1 MNPSPLP
8 AESIPA
14 PDKKSVYP
22 PPFAALVEG
31 RTKRKLGEHFGL
43 TNFGVNLTRLAPGS
57 ISALF
62 HHHLKQDEFVYIL
75 QGTPT
80 LLFGEEEFSLQPG
93 DCIGFK
99 AGTGVAH
106 QLVNRSAAPVV
117 YIEVGDRTAGD
128 EVDYPNDDLKAT
140 QLPGGAWALTHK
152 DGRPY

>member
-1 MNPSPLP
+1 M
-8 AESIPA
+8 
-14 PDKKSVYP
+14 
-22 PPFAALVEG
+22 EG

-43 TNFGVNLTRLAPGS
+43 TNFGVNLTQLAPGS

-75 QGTPT
+75 QGSPT
-80 LLFGEEEFSLQPG
+80 LLFGEEEFTLQPG

-99 AGTGVAH
+99 AGTGMAH
-106 QLVNRSAAPVV
+106 QLVNRSAEPVV
-117 YIEVGDRTAGD
+117 YIEVGDKTAGD

-140 QLPGGAWALTHK
+140 QLSGGSWALTHK